1 MMDMMILYTK
11 TSKGAY
17 QMMADLVRLSDE
29 IGRFIVNLSDLK
41 GSTSPLRQRRVSKT
55 ISYLKS
61 AGYLQP
67 VGRTRCKL
75 TDFGKISVLNE
86 LVRRRKP
93 DGRLRIV
100 IFDIP
105 EENKRSRDFF
115 RQHLTNLGFTMEQK
129 SVWYSKTPCEDLVE
143 LVINYHGLNKYAS
156 LVVGKL
162 VRY

>member
-1 MMDMMILYTK
+1 
-11 TSKGAY
+11 
-17 QMMADLVRLSDE
+17 MMADLVRLSDE
-29 IGRFIVNLSDLK
+29 IGRFVVDLANLRKSR
-41 GSTSPLRQRRVSKT
+41 SSVQRLRDSRT

-86 LVRRRKP
+86 LVKRRKP
-93 DGRLRIV
+93 DGKLRIV

-105 EENKRSRDFF
+105 EEKKRSRDFF
-115 RQHLTNLGFTMEQK
+115 RQHLVNLGFIMEQK
-129 SVWYSKTPCEDLVE
+129 SVWYSKSPCEDLVE
-143 LVINYHGLNKYAS
+143 LVTNYHNLNKYAS
-156 LVVGKL
+156 LVIGRL